1 MNRAD
6 KLRIMRAMSPAQ
18 AIRKARRLIVGFILT
33 DPRLA
38 PVLLEIDLALSR
50 ANDDLTDDE

>member
-1 MNRAD
+1 MTDR
-6 KLRIMRAMSPAQ
+6 LRLLHAMSPAQ

-33 DPRLA
+33 DPRLV

-50 ANDDLTDDE
+50 ANDDLTDN